1 MEFQVSRRIRNRPNL
16 SEAVYEV
23 IKEGLVNGTLEP
35 GTKIK
40 EEEIARQ
47 LGVSR
52 TPVREAIHKLE
63 REGLVEIIPRYGT
76 FIVSISPKDV
86 REIYDIRGALEALA
100 LRSGFSR
107 IDKKKLLEMGELH
120 KRCEQPVK
128 KGDLDSFIE
137 VDAKFHDLII
147 KASGNDRLIRLMW
160 NLKNQIRVSKLE
172 SLSVPGR
179 AEKSLKEHENII
191 SAVFEGD
198 KEKAERLLRE
208 HSDKAKENLLR
219 LLKKR
224 HPNR

>member
-1 MEFQVSRRIRNRPNL
+1 MEFQVSRRMRNRPNL

-23 IKEGLVNGTLEP
+23 IREWLINETLMA
-35 GTKIK
+35 GTKMK
-40 EEEIARQ
+40 EEGIAKQ

-76 FIVSISPKDV
+76 FIVSISPKDAQ
-86 REIYDIRGALEALA
+86 EIYDIRGALEALA

-107 IDKKKLLEMGELH
+107 IDKSKLLEMRELH
-120 KRCEQPVK
+120 KRCEEPVK

-137 VDAKFHDLII
+137 VDAKFHDLIT
-147 KASGNDRLIRLMW
+147 KASGNDRLIRLMG
-160 NLKNQIRVSKLE
+160 NLKNQIRMSKLE

-198 KEKAERLLRE
+198 KEKAERLVRE

-224 HPNR
+224 HRTG